1 MTAEFEG
8 RRPMSV
14 LAAHTR
20 RLARNVRAGIVGMVF
35 LALSVGT
42 LVSVAVAAPAQAAPP
57 RVCGSALSSGT
68 GKVVLLDLPTTGT
81 AGADSYSSGYLAP
94 AKASEWTSYS
104 LEGDASTPN
113 TLGVS
118 FRQSGNN
125 GPSLQFA
132 ASKNSLGPLRLNN
145 GGWAADGSISLPAG
159 TLTPGVPFHF
169 KIEVAGQQITV
180 TIDGAQVAQYSR
192 PWLPASGTIGIR
204 VSGDETGTLDNLV
217 VRQLDT
223 GKYLYAD
230 DFNARTV
237 GAAGASAAG
246 YPGLEITKTC
256 TVPDSPNDAYWIW
269 TQDASSVN
277 NWAAFRKTFTV
288 DDVSALPAKVNAR
301 IAAET
306 KYWLYVNQ
314 KLVVFEGSVKRGP
327 NRTDSYVDNVD
338 LRPYLKDGENTVAV
352 LAVSYGRGGYAGPY
366 AGKAGLFFEADDLG
380 LRSND
385 TWKALKL
392 GAYGSMSVDTNY
404 RLAEPNIKY
413 DARDE
418 AAGWADWKN
427 TDFADSTWPAAVT
440 SGNEGSS
447 PWNLLVDRP
456 IPLLKFDED
465 VTTFSVTDPK
475 VKASTSGGVTQYEV
489 RMPVNHQ
496 LTPYVK
502 LGSDTQAGKNVGLK
516 TDHATVKGSGVEQA
530 VQAQYVTKAG
540 AQDYESLVWMN
551 GDKLIVTAPEGVEV
565 KEFGYRLSGYASEFD
580 GSFSS
585 DDEYMNKLWTMARD
599 TLYVT
604 MRDSYMD
611 CPDRERSQWW
621 GDAVNEFE
629 EAFYALDPSATDL
642 ARKGIDNLMGF
653 RNGDLIPTQAP
664 AASFSELPAQS
675 LAAVMSFWMFYEYS
689 GDKTA
694 LDETYEPSVA
704 YLRTYNMAS
713 DGLLQHDH
721 GGTWHWHDWGSNEDG
736 RLIDTLWY
744 YIALN
749 STIKSAKTIGVPAD
763 DAQIVWMQGRVDSI
777 KNNIE
782 KLWVDGKGYYESTG
796 DGKADDRANALA
808 VYSGLAD
815 PAHYEQIRDVLVNVK
830 KSSPYMD
837 KYALEALY
845 MMGYPDQAMARM
857 KDRYAP
863 MVNDPDHS
871 TLWEFFAG
879 PEQDA
884 AGTFNHAWTGGPLT
898 MMSRYAAGIQPI
910 KPGFAEFAVR
920 PQLGSMKTVEA
931 KVHSANG
938 KINVKINAK
947 DASSYKLN
955 VTVPSSTVAQ
965 VHLPS
970 VVLADISESG
980 APLSE
985 SSPGVL
991 DIAVDEAAG
1000 ETIVRV
1006 DAGEYSFAAAAPP
1019 ADVSLPKIGQVSPGE
1034 NVKGAVKVKNTG
1046 LSDIDTISATV
1057 KVPGLTDSM
1066 TLTGG
1071 PVKVGESTDLPFT
1084 VAVPQGMRNG
1094 SSFDAKAEV
1103 TVSYGDQQRSFTVP
1117 VAGYLRVAADVKVE
1131 SVAVGARTGD
1141 YPKTGEWTA
1150 TATVRNNGPTAVSGQ
1165 LIAQS
1170 VERVLEAGAPSKV
1183 VSIPAGGSLQ
1193 VPVTVHGGGEYWMP
1207 IMQSVSVKFV
1217 DRSSVLAT
1225 ATSDT
1230 RIKWYGPQGQAWNT
1244 TGASAIAGATDFV
1257 DFGDGGTGSTGNAP
1271 ANVKAG
1277 PTELAHNLKWNYKAG
1292 IPVGG
1297 TNSEG
1302 GLARRFTWARDGSW
1316 FSADVGVTTGEP
1328 FVLSLRE
1335 TADTSAP
1342 STLPVVQTRPK
1353 QYKILVDDVVV
1364 RQVKYLMPN
1373 EGVVG
1378 STLSNYQVRVDDPAA
1393 LDADHDGKVT
1403 VKILYNGGDD
1413 AYYDPS
1419 LTDLWVSKAAAPA
1432 TDDRAPSVS
1441 AAPAD
1446 STVYGNNGWITEAT
1460 TLVVKAVDDVD
1471 PSPSVEVALDDAASA
1486 PYTGPVPVG
1495 SDGTHVLKYTATD
1508 ASSNKS
1514 PEQALTVKVD
1524 TTKPVPAFGTW
1535 PTGVIRDGEVP
1546 AEPVCAATDATS
1558 GVASCVQTGY
1568 SKAVGS
1574 HTITQTVVDNA
1585 GNQASATLSYVV
1597 VAVDKT
1603 SLGLAL
1609 LEQSVLDAND
1619 YTTSSWNALKSV
1631 VEGANGAQ
1639 AVFDNEGFSQTTV
1652 DAKVEA
1658 VNGAVDALEKRGDP
1672 TAFTTLIAAADGLT
1686 GKLDGFTD
1694 ASANAL
1700 RTALAEAKAID
1711 QADRTQ
1717 VQLEAATASLQTA
1730 LSGLTVKP
1738 ATVDKAVLQHVYVE
1752 AKALSNSDHTF
1763 TETSWTKLQTELVAA
1778 KNVLDNQAATQAQ
1791 IDEATEGLTSA
1802 VTGLE
1807 TAPTPLNTTVLR
1819 EILATTAK
1827 LSNSGGKYTKDSWA
1841 RLQTEVVDATK
1852 VLKNASATQAQV
1864 DQATI
1869 DLYTAWAALVPAK
1882 PVAPVV
1888 SKVKLNQ
1895 SQLRLV
1901 KGKSVRLED
1910 GVYYSDG
1917 RSAFS
1922 GATSW
1927 KSSRTSVATVSSS
1940 GVVKAKKTGTVTI
1953 TVTSTR
1959 PGTSGKKLSTSIK
1972 VTVVKAK
1979 AKSKVTKVTA
1989 SVPRSIKAGQSAY
2002 ITGKYV
2008 SSKATGVK
2016 VTYGS
2021 SSSSVATVD
2030 VAGRIVAK
2038 KKGTVKITVKAG
2050 GKSKT
2055 YTVSVV

>member
-1 MTAEFEG
+1 MAVMT
-8 RRPMSV
+8 V
-14 LAAHTR
+14 R
-20 RLARNVRAGIVGMVF
+20 RLAEVARTGVVGMIF

-68 GKVVLLDLPTTGT
+68 GKVVLLNLPATGT
-81 AGADSYSSGYLAP
+81 GGEDSYSSGYLAP
-94 AKASEWTSYS
+94 AKASEWTNYS
-104 LEGDASTPN
+104 LEGDATTPN
-113 TLGVS
+113 TLAVS

-125 GPSLQFA
+125 GPSLQL
-132 ASKNSLGPLRLNN
+132 SSGQNSLGPLRLNN
-145 GGWAADGSISLPAG
+145 GGWAADGTMTLPAG

-169 KIEVAGQQITV
+169 KIDVSGQQITV
-180 TIDGAQVAQYSR
+180 SIDGKQVAQYTR
-192 PWLPASGTIGIR
+192 PWLPAAGTIGIR
-204 VSGDETGTLDNLV
+204 VSGEETGTLDNLV

-230 DFNARTV
+230 DFEDRTV
-237 GAAGASAAG
+237 GAAGAIAAG
-246 YPGLEITKTC
+246 YAGLEIVENC
-256 TVPDSPNDAYWIW
+256 TVPDSPDDAYWIW

-288 DDVSALPAKVNAR
+288 DDVAALPSKVNAR

-314 KLVVFEGSVKRGP
+314 ELVVFEGSVKRGP

-366 AGKAGLFFEADDLG
+366 SGKAGLFFEADDID

-392 GAYGSMSVDTNY
+392 NSYGSMSVDTNY
-404 RLAEPNIKY
+404 RLAEPNVKY
-413 DARDE
+413 DAREE
-418 AAGWADWKN
+418 APSWADWKN
-427 TDFADSTWPAAVT
+427 TDFADSAWPAAVT

-456 IPLLKFDED
+456 IPLLKYDKDF
-465 VTTFSVTDPK
+465 TTFAVSDPK
-475 VKASTSGGVTQYEV
+475 VKTSTTGGVTTYEV

-502 LGSDTQAGKNVGLK
+502 LGSNTQAGKSVGLK
-516 TDHATVKGSGVEQA
+516 TDHATVKGSGTEQA

-540 AQDYESLVWMN
+540 AQDYESLIWMN
-551 GDKLIVTAPEGVEV
+551 GDKLFVTAPEGVEV
-565 KEFGYRLSGYASEFD
+565 EEFGYRLSGYATEFD
-580 GSFSS
+580 GSFNS

-621 GDAVNEFE
+621 GDAVNELE

-675 LAAVMSFWMFYEYS
+675 LAGVMSFWMFYEYS

-694 LDETYEPSVA
+694 LDQTYEPSVA
-704 YLRTYNMAS
+704 YLRTYNMAA
-713 DGLLQHDH
+713 DGLLAHDH
-721 GGTWHWHDWGSNEDG
+721 GGTWHWHDWGANEDG

-744 YIALN
+744 YIALK
-749 STIKSAKTIGVPAD
+749 STIKSAKALGTSDD
-763 DAQIVWMQGRVDSI
+763 DAQVVWMQKRVDSI

-782 KLWVDGKGYYESTG
+782 KLWVEGKGYYESTG
-796 DGKADDRANALA
+796 DGRADDRANALA
-808 VYSGLAD
+808 VYAGLAD
-815 PAHYEQIRDVLVNVK
+815 PDHYEQIRDVLVNIK

-837 KYALEALY
+837 KYVLEALY
-845 MMGYPDQAMARM
+845 LMGYPDEAMARM

-898 MMSRYAAGIQPI
+898 MMSRYAAGIQQI

-920 PQLGSMKTVEA
+920 PQLGSMKAVEA

-938 KINVKINAK
+938 KIKVDIDAKNA
-947 DASSYKLN
+947 DVYKLN
-955 VTVPSSTVAQ
+955 ATVPESTIAQ
-965 VHLPS
+965 VHLPT
-970 VVLADISESG
+970 VVLEDVKESG
-980 APLSE
+980 SSLTE

-991 DIAVDEAAG
+991 GVTVDEAKG

-1006 DAGEYSFAAAAPP
+1006 EAGNYSFAVAAPP
-1019 ADVSLPKIGQVSPGE
+1019 ADVTLPKVGQVSPGE
-1034 NVKGAVKVKNTG
+1034 SVKGAVKVKNTG
-1046 LSDIDTISATV
+1046 VAAIDTITADV
-1057 KVPGLTDSM
+1057 KVPGLTETM
-1066 TLTGG
+1066 TLKGG
-1071 PVKVGESTDLPFT
+1071 PVAVGETVQLPFT
-1084 VAVPQGMRNG
+1084 VDVPQGMRNG
-1094 SSFDAKAEV
+1094 STFDAEADV
-1103 TVSYGDQQRSFTVP
+1103 TVSYSGQQRSFAVP
-1117 VAGYLRVAADVKVE
+1117 VTGYLRVAADVSVE
-1131 SVAVGARTGD
+1131 SVSVGERAGE

-1150 TATVRNNGPTAVSGQ
+1150 TAKVRNNGPTAVTGQ
-1165 LIAQS
+1165 VVAQS
-1170 VERVLEAGAPSKV
+1170 VDGVLEAGAPSKLV
-1183 VSIPAGGSLQ
+1183 TIPAGGSLD
-1193 VPVTVHGGGEYWMP
+1193 VPVKVHGGGKYWMP

-1217 DRSSVLAT
+1217 DRGSVLAT
-1225 ATSDT
+1225 ATSGT
-1230 RIKWYGPQGQAWNT
+1230 RIKWYGPKGQSWKT
-1244 TGASAIAGATDFV
+1244 TGASAVADATDFV

-1271 ANVKAG
+1271 GNVKPG
-1277 PTELAHNLKWNYKAG
+1277 PTEVAHNLKWNYRSA

-1297 TNSEG
+1297 TNTEG
-1302 GLARRFTWARDGSW
+1302 GLTRRFTWARDGSW
-1316 FSADVGVTTGEP
+1316 FSADVAVTSGEP

-1342 STLPVVQTRPK
+1342 VTLPVVQSRPK

-1364 RQVKYLMPN
+1364 RQVKYMMPN

-1378 STLSNYQVRVDDPAA
+1378 DTLSNYQVRVDDPAA
-1393 LDADHDGKVT
+1393 LDADNDGKVT
-1403 VKILYNGGDD
+1403 VKFRYEGGDD
-1413 AYYDPS
+1413 TTYDPS
-1419 LTDLWVSKAAAPA
+1419 LTDLWVSEATDPA
-1432 TDDRAPSVS
+1432 TDDVAPTVS

-1460 TLVVKAVDDVD
+1460 TLIVKAVDNMDA
-1471 PSPSVEVALDDAASA
+1471 SPSVEVALDDAASA
-1486 PYTGPVPVG
+1486 PYTGPVPVA
-1495 SDGTHVLKYTATD
+1495 SDGTHTLKYSATD

-1514 PEQALTVKVD
+1514 DEQTLTVKID
-1524 TTKPVPAFGTW
+1524 KTKPVPAFGTW

-1546 AEPVCAATDATS
+1546 AEPACEGADETS

-1568 SKAVGS
+1568 SKSVGA

-1585 GNQASATLSYVV
+1585 GNQASKTLSYVV

-1603 SLGLAL
+1603 ALGLAL
-1609 LEQSVLDAND
+1609 LESSGLDAAQ
-1619 YTTSSWNALKSV
+1619 YTTSTWNALQSV
-1631 VEGANGAQ
+1631 VDGAQ
-1639 AVFDNEGFSQTTV
+1639 EAFDNEGFSQSAV
-1652 DAKVEA
+1652 DAAVVA
-1658 VNGAVDALEKRGDP
+1658 VNDAVDALEKRGDP
-1672 TAFTTLIAAADGLT
+1672 TAFNTLIAAADGLS

-1694 ASANAL
+1694 ASAAVL

-1711 QADRTQ
+1711 VADRTQ
-1717 VQLEAATASLQTA
+1717 TQLEAATANLQTA

-1738 ATVDKAVLQHVYVE
+1738 ATVDRAVLQHVYGE
-1752 AKALSNSDHTF
+1752 AKVLSNSDDRF
-1763 TETSWTKLQTELVAA
+1763 TEASWTRLQNELVEA
-1778 KNVLDNQAATQAQ
+1778 KSVLDDQAATQAQ
-1791 IDEATEGLTSA
+1791 IDAALTALTSA

-1807 TAPTPLNTTVLR
+1807 TAPTPVNTAVLQD
-1819 EILATTAK
+1819 LVATTSK

-1841 RLQTEVVDATK
+1841 RLQIEIADATK
-1852 VLKNASATQAQV
+1852 VLNNSSATQAQI

-1910 GVYYSDG
+1910 GVYFSDG
-1917 RSAFS
+1917 RSVFS

-1927 KSSRTSVATVSSS
+1927 KSSNRKVATVSSS
-1940 GVVKAKKTGTVTI
+1940 GVVKAKKSGTVRI
-1953 TVTSTR
+1953 TVTSKR
-1959 PGTSGKKLSTSIK
+1959 PGTSGKKVSTSIK
-1972 VTVVKAK
+1972 VTVVKSK
-1979 AKSKVTKVTA
+1979 PKSKVTKVRA
-1989 SVPRSIKAGQSAY
+1989 SVPKSIKVGQKAY
-2002 ITGKYV
+2002 ITGKYS

-2016 VTYGS
+2016 VTYRS
-2021 SSSSVATVD
+2021 SSSGVATID
-2030 VAGRIVAK
+2030 AAGRIVAK

-2055 YTVSVV
+2055 YKVSVR